1 MLKNKTF
8 SSLMVLVVL
17 MTSFSNYNVPSCMD
31 TLVTNPFIKLSLIFF
46 ITYSLLK
53 NNKTSL
59 LVSVLIYLILENNE
73 KIVNKPID
81 EEISAEIVLE
91 NEIKE
96 LEKEVT
102 IKDEISKELEK
113 IESDLEEEVTENNIE
128 EEVTENNIEE
138 VIDEV
143 TDEITDEITENNIN
157 EDSNLLD
164 EKIKEV
170 INIKS
175 SRGITDNCKEC
186 SFLKS
191 DDYNIR
197 VEELSGYESNNYYN
211 IN

>member
-1 MLKNKTF
+1 MFKNKTF

-128 EEVTENNIEE
+128 EVIDEATENNI
-138 VIDEV
+138 
-143 TDEITDEITENNIN
+143 

-191 DDYNIR
+191 DDYNVK

>member
-1 MLKNKTF
+1 MFKNKTF

-46 ITYSLLK
+46 IAYSLLK
-53 NNKTSL
+53 NHKTSL

-128 EEVTENNIEE
+128 D
-138 VIDEV
+138 VIDE
-143 TDEITDEITENNIN
+143 DTETNID

-191 DDYNIR
+191 DDYNIK
-197 VEELSGYESNNYYN
+197 VEDLSGYESNNYYN

>member
-1 MLKNKTF
+1 MFKNKTF

-46 ITYSLLK
+46 IVYSLLK
-53 NNKTSL
+53 NHKTSL

-128 EEVTENNIEE
+128 D
-138 VIDEV
+138 VIDE
-143 TDEITDEITENNIN
+143 DTETNID

-191 DDYNIR
+191 DDYNIK

>member
-1 MLKNKTF
+1 MFKNKTF

-53 NNKTSL
+53 THKTSL

-128 EEVTENNIEE
+128 EVIDEATENNI
-138 VIDEV
+138 
-143 TDEITDEITENNIN
+143 

-191 DDYNIR
+191 DDYNIK
-197 VEELSGYESNNYYN
+197 VEDLSGYESNNYYN

>member
-1 MLKNKTF
+1 
-8 SSLMVLVVL
+8 MVLVVL

-46 ITYSLLK
+46 IAYSLLK
-53 NNKTSL
+53 NHKTSL

-128 EEVTENNIEE
+128 D
-138 VIDEV
+138 VIDE
-143 TDEITDEITENNIN
+143 DTETNID

-191 DDYNIR
+191 DDYNIK
-197 VEELSGYESNNYYN
+197 VEDLSGYESNNYYN

>member
-1 MLKNKTF
+1 MFKNKTF

-128 EEVTENNIEE
+128 EVIDEATENNIED

-143 TDEITDEITENNIN
+143 TDEVTENNIN

-191 DDYNIR
+191 DDYNVK

>member
-128 EEVTENNIEE
+128 EVIDEARENNIED

-143 TDEITDEITENNIN
+143 TENNIN

-191 DDYNIR
+191 DDYNVK

>member
-1 MLKNKTF
+1 MFKNKTF

-128 EEVTENNIEE
+128 EVIDEATENNIED

-143 TDEITDEITENNIN
+143 TDEVTENNIN

-191 DDYNIR
+191 DDYNIK

>member
-1 MLKNKTF
+1 MFKNKTF

-128 EEVTENNIEE
+128 E

-143 TDEITDEITENNIN
+143 TDEITENNIN

>member
-1 MLKNKTF
+1 MFKNKTF

-128 EEVTENNIEE
+128 EVIDEATENNI
-138 VIDEV
+138 
-143 TDEITDEITENNIN
+143 

-191 DDYNIR
+191 DDYNIK
-197 VEELSGYESNNYYN
+197 VEDLSGYESNNYYN

>member
-1 MLKNKTF
+1 MFKNKTF

-128 EEVTENNIEE
+128 EVIDEARENNIED

-143 TDEITDEITENNIN
+143 TENNIN

-191 DDYNIR
+191 DDYNVK

>member
-1 MLKNKTF
+1 MFKNKTF

-46 ITYSLLK
+46 IVYSLLK
-53 NNKTSL
+53 NHKTSL

-128 EEVTENNIEE
+128 D
-138 VIDEV
+138 VIDE
-143 TDEITDEITENNIN
+143 DTETNID

-191 DDYNIR
+191 DDYNIK
-197 VEELSGYESNNYYN
+197 VEDLSGYESNNYYN